1 MEEIQNKT
9 TNLFAG
15 LVLPKMAPMF
25 NDMNKNPIPEA
36 KANLEVEAR
45 IRLQT
50 LGIAPTLAG
59 AGGF

>member
-1 MEEIQNKT
+1 
-9 TNLFAG
+9 
-15 LVLPKMAPMF
+15 MAPMF